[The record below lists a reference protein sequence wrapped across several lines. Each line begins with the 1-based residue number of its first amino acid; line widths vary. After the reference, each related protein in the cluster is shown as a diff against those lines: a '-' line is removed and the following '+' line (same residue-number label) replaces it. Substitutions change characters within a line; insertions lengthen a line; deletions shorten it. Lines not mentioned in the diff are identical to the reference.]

1 MPKYYRFRA
10 TTPTRKARQ
19 IKEKD
24 IKREVQKPEYPYNLP
39 EDILTGLTSLTLVCA
54 APSWYLRRTAWR
66 ESPTIAGPLR
76 QLSSVAGRAV
86 FIVKPSW

>member
-10 TTPTRKARQ
+10 TTPTRKVRQ

-24 IKREVQKPEYPYNLP
+24 IKREVQNRPEHPYNLP
-39 EDILTGLTSLTLVCA
+39 EDILGLTLVCA

-66 ESPTIAGPLR
+66 EGPTIAGPLR

>member
-24 IKREVQKPEYPYNLP
+24 IKREVQKVKNMATF
-39 EDILTGLTSLTLVCA
+39 DILGLTLVCA